1 MAQVPPNKLTEL
13 RSIIDGTPAV
23 EKYAYIKA
31 KLIGYFAD
39 SQQRRLQRVLSDM
52 PLGDKKPSQLL
63 NEMKRVAGN
72 SLSEPVLID
81 LWASRLPPHAQ
92 AAVIASRGDA
102 ADKTTIADAI
112 VDSMSLR
119 SINAVER
126 SNAAMAP
133 GHVADATKST
143 TAYTANDPISDL
155 RKEIAELSRRLEN
168 VLPNRRYR
176 GRSNSRTGSAHM
188 LTARVKP
195 SPIKLFAANGSPINV
210 YGEVLL
216 KINLGLRRE
225 FLWSFLIADVT
236 SGIIGADFLG
246 NFELLVDMKRKR
258 LIDNTTH
265 LESVSLLAKS
275 EQCSVKTFHRIETTG
290 QPVYARPRRLSPD
303 KLQAAR
309 AEFEHLLKLGICR
322 PSSSSWASP
331 LHMVKKADGSWRP
344 CGDYR
349 ALNAQTIPD
358 RYPIPYLQDFST
370 ILQGKIIF
378 SKIDLQKAFHQVPIH
393 HEDIAKTAITTPF
406 GLFEFVFMTFGLRNA
421 AQTFQRMIHEVVR

>member
-1 MAQVPPNKLTEL
+1 MRKLTEL

-133 GHVADATKST
+133 GHVADATMST

-176 GRSNSRTGSAHM
+176 GRSNSRTGSARNRS
-188 LTARVKP
+188 LSR
-195 SPIKLFAANGSPINV
+195 GS
-210 YGEVLL
+210 
-216 KINLGLRRE
+216 
-225 FLWSFLIADVT
+225 
-236 SGIIGADFLG
+236 
-246 NFELLVDMKRKR
+246 
-258 LIDNTTH
+258 
-265 LESVSLLAKS
+265 
-275 EQCSVKTFHRIETTG
+275 
-290 QPVYARPRRLSPD
+290 
-303 KLQAAR
+303 
-309 AEFEHLLKLGICR
+309 
-322 PSSSSWASP
+322 
-331 LHMVKKADGSWRP
+331 
-344 CGDYR
+344 
-349 ALNAQTIPD
+349 
-358 RYPIPYLQDFST
+358 DFST
-370 ILQGKIIF
+370 GPCWYHRK
-378 SKIDLQKAFHQVPIH
+378 
-393 HEDIAKTAITTPF
+393 F
-406 GLFEFVFMTFGLRNA
+406 GSDARKCRKPCTVQSA
-421 AQTFQRMIHEVVR
+421 PSAQ